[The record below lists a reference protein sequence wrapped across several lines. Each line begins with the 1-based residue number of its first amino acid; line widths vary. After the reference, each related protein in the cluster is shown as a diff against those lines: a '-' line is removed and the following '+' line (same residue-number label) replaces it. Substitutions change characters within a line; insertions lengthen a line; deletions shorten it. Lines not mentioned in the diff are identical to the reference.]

1 MLFIITFQKAMCRAL
16 VANRSCKYYEEIPSK
31 VIDLGIEIGD
41 IEDLVKKGKKKK
53 CCPYFATKE
62 LQKSADMIF
71 LPYNYLLDQRI
82 RKTQEIELNVSRIT
96 HDLYLII
103 TLVNL

>member
-1 MLFIITFQKAMCRAL
+1 MCRAL
-16 VANRSCKYYEEIPSK
+16 VQNRSCKFYEEVPTK
-31 VIDLGIEIGD
+31 VIDLNIEIGD

-62 LQKSADMIF
+62 LQKNADMVF

-82 RKTQEIELNVSRIT
+82 RKTQDIELHVSFS
-96 HDLYLII
+96 II
-103 TLVNL
+103 CEHHYRYIFIYFS